1 MTVVLI
7 LRQAM
12 EVMVVMMVVKK
23 AAVEDAGRR

>member
-12 EVMVVMMVVKK
+12 EVMVVVVVKK